1 MVESIKLFDV
11 LQVIRPGASWALD
24 GNDYSGLQ
32 WLDENQEKPT
42 EEECLV
48 ALSNMQVTFANNA
61 VREAREQAY
70 RLNSDPLFF
79 KWQRGSIEKQVWLDE
94 IQRIKDENPYPQR
107 G

>member
-1 MVESIKLFDV
+1 MSSICLADV
-11 LQVIRPGASWALD
+11 LHEIRPGATWILD
-24 GNDYSGLQ
+24 GNSYSGLQ

-48 ALSNMQVTFANNA
+48 AISDMQATFANNV